1 MVEEKGRKAYSAR
14 AFYLPEG
21 EEVEENEELEAA
33 ESSSEGLGEE
43 DFMDESEEGG
53 IPHGGAALLIG

>member
-1 MVEEKGRKAYSAR
+1 VVEEKGRKAYSAR

-21 EEVEENEELEAA
+21 ENEELEAA
-33 ESSSEGLGEE
+33 GSSEGLGEE

-53 IPHGGAALLIG
+53 IPHGGAALIG